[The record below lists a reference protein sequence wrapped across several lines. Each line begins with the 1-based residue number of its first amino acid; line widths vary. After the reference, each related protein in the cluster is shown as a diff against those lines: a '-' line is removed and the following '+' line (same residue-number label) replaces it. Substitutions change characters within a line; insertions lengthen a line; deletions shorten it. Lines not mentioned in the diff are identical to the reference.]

1 MHPNIFANGI
11 DVLDKKKR
19 KKDVSFLLHKALV
32 FLPCTYSRDH
42 IFIGLSVCVAASV
55 PWLDLVVSLLG
66 AVKMSVLALMAPAV
80 LDMASHWN
88 DT

>member
-1 MHPNIFANGI
+1 M
-11 DVLDKKKR
+11 
-19 KKDVSFLLHKALV
+19 
-32 FLPCTYSRDH
+32 YSRDH
-42 IFIGLSVCVAASV
+42 LFIGLTLSVCVAASV

-88 DT
+88 DTQRLDSITDMLSRPL